1 MLDERFSQISIIGT
15 GLIGGSIGLAL
26 RSAGYT
32 GRIVGMARRQTTI
45 DAAVQHHCIDLGYTT
60 LGPAVAE
67 ADLVIL
73 AAPVSAIVGMM
84 DDLAGHDNQRML
96 ITDAGSTKASIVA
109 RAESTLPDPSRFVG
123 SHPMAG
129 TEQSGPEAA
138 DAELYFGKAVIIT
151 PTATTAAATTEAI
164 EALWS
169 TLGMRIIRLSATEA
183 DLAAAR
189 ISHLPHAV
197 AALLVELAH
206 RTDAL
211 DVASTGFADVTRVAS
226 GGPELWTQIFM
237 ENAPAVAEVLGEF
250 ARRLEQFRHLLETGR
265 SDELLKLLESVQ
277 AARGQWIESF
287 KKAIAESP

>member
-32 GRIVGMARRQTTI
+32 GRLVGMARRQSTI
-45 DAAVQHHCIDLGYTT
+45 DAAVKYHCIDLGYTE
-60 LGPAVAE
+60 LAPAIE
-67 ADLVIL
+67 QADLVIL

-84 DDLAGHDNQRML
+84 GDLATGDNGRMV

-109 RAESTLPDPSRFVG
+109 AAESALPDPARFVG

-138 DAELYFGKAVIIT
+138 DAELYYGKAVIVT
-151 PTATTAAATTEAI
+151 PTKTTAAATTEAV

-169 TLGMRIIRLSATEA
+169 ALGMRIIRLNPTQA

-206 RTDAL
+206 RTEAL

-250 ARRLEQFRHLLETGR
+250 GRRIDQFRQLLEAGR
-265 SDELLKLLESVQ
+265 SGELLQLLESVQ

-287 KKAIAESP
+287 RKAIAESP